1 MEQRYWAKRIEE
13 QMRLDRLRSNRE
25 NTKALSRIYTQAQE
39 DCVRELTTI
48 LAKIEA
54 DKQGGVVMA
63 NDLYRTN
70 TYYSLLDFFQSLAK
84 DIGSKQ
90 YTITDNALI
99 DIYNQAQQTITELL
113 PKDAI
118 RSQWMNPSLLTPQDI
133 VRQSWCIDG
142 KNFSDRIWSSK
153 EALINDMPKT
163 LLNSLSL
170 GKSSWSVAQDVAERL
185 AVDERNAF
193 RLVRTETAHF
203 QVRSQ
208 TDKYKSYGFTHGRY
222 LGTDCCG
229 DCASLNGKVFTLDE
243 IQTLIPKHP
252 NCTCSFEVVT
262 K

>member
-13 QMRLDRLRSNRE
+13 QMRLERMRSNRE

-70 TYYSLLDFFQSLAK
+70 KYYSLLDFFQSLAK

-113 PKDAI
+113 PRDAI
-118 RSQWMNPSLLTPQDI
+118 RSQ
-133 VRQSWCIDG
+133 
-142 KNFSDRIWSSK
+142 
-153 EALINDMPKT
+153 
-163 LLNSLSL
+163 
-170 GKSSWSVAQDVAERL
+170 
-185 AVDERNAF
+185 
-193 RLVRTETAHF
+193 
-203 QVRSQ
+203 
-208 TDKYKSYGFTHGRY
+208 
-222 LGTDCCG
+222 
-229 DCASLNGKVFTLDE
+229 
-243 IQTLIPKHP
+243 
-252 NCTCSFEVVT
+252 
-262 K
+262 